1 MPVGGDKLYA
11 YQVHSAAGL
20 PVLLLAI
27 GRVAWRL
34 IIPGP
39 VNDADRQGLQ
49 TNAAYAIHYLFYA
62 CFFGLPISGWV
73 MWSSI
78 AAPGPLYLAGV
89 LPWPRL
95 PPEELPVMTRW
106 VLMDAARSE
115 EHTSELQSLMR
126 ISFAVFSLKNKT

>member
-62 CFFGLPISGWV
+62 CFFGLPISG
-73 MWSSI
+73 
-78 AAPGPLYLAGV
+78 
-89 LPWPRL
+89 
-95 PPEELPVMTRW
+95 
-106 VLMDAARSE
+106 RSE

-126 ISFAVFSLKNKT
+126 ISYAVFCLKQKKQKNHKKKNR

>member
-95 PPEELPVMTRW
+95 PLEELPVWSRW
-106 VLMDAARSE
+106 GWE
-115 EHTSELQSLMR
+115 GTTSELQSLMHH
-126 ISFAVFSLKNKT
+126 S

>member
-39 VNDADRQGLQ
+39 VSDADRQGLQ

-62 CFFGLPISGWV
+62 CFFGLPISGWG
-73 MWSSI
+73 MWFSI
-78 AAPGPLYLAGV
+78 AAPDRKSVGEGKRVSGRVDLGG
-89 LPWPRL
+89 RR
-95 PPEELPVMTRW
+95 E
-106 VLMDAARSE
+106 
-115 EHTSELQSLMR
+115 
-126 ISFAVFSLKNKT
+126 IKKK